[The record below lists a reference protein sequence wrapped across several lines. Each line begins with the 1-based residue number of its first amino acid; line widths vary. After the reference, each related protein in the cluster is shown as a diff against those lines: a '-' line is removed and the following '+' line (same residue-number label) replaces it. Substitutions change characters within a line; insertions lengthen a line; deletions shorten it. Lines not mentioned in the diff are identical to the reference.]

1 MAKGAVLA
9 YIDDDAVPRSGW
21 IAVIGEHFL
30 AGRSDCL
37 AGKTVL
43 RLQDELPGWFPTSLK
58 WVLGESQFGE
68 RAHEL
73 TSNKCPNG
81 NNFAI
86 RIEVFDAIGG
96 FNPNFR
102 LYCDEVDFF
111 AKARSM
117 GFSFYYRPDLAIDH
131 CVSAR
136 RLTKSALRVKAYQ
149 MGFGCALM
157 VITLN
162 SGAGFRLKT
171 VAAYLCRIARVS
183 LAWCARPRFD
193 REFTFWQYSGMLRG
207 LFSESP
213 RRTPRRF
220 VVSDDGEGCFGGWG

>member
-68 RAHEL
+68 REHEL

-96 FNPNFR
+96 FNPNIR
-102 LYCDEVDFF
+102 LYCDEVDF
-111 AKARSM
+111 S
-117 GFSFYYRPDLAIDH
+117 
-131 CVSAR
+131 
-136 RLTKSALRVKAYQ
+136 
-149 MGFGCALM
+149 
-157 VITLN
+157 
-162 SGAGFRLKT
+162 
-171 VAAYLCRIARVS
+171 
-183 LAWCARPRFD
+183 
-193 REFTFWQYSGMLRG
+193 
-207 LFSESP
+207 
-213 RRTPRRF
+213 
-220 VVSDDGEGCFGGWG
+220 